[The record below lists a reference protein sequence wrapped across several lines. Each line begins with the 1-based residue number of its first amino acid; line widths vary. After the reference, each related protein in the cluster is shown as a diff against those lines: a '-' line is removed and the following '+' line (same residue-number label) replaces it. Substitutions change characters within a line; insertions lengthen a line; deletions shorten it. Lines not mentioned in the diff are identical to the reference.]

1 MQSNRSALE
10 RGQRLGARPDGGRL
24 DVVVAD
30 EGDDAVELRLV
41 VLDDEQ
47 PLDRPL
53 DEGVEPGEGVVER
66 LLGHGLLQEGQGPLL
81 QAALTALGG
90 GDDVDGDVAGLRVVL
105 EAVEDRPPVHHRELD
120 VEDDGVG
127 RLLAGHGQAHVALQG
142 DEAPEALLAGQVEQ
156 EPREADVVLDD
167 QDDAVSLPDGV
178 AVVVDRAGGGHRLVH
193 GDGGSGP
200 RPGRRVVAPARL
212 AVPPARPDAPGAAG
226 AGRPR
231 RPGSRRRGPG
241 ACRPGAGRA

>member
-1 MQSNRSALE
+1 MLSSC
-10 RGQRLGARPDGGRL
+10 
-24 DVVVAD
+24 V
-30 EGDDAVELRLV
+30 LV

-47 PLDRPL
+47 LLDRPL

-66 LLGHGLLQEGQGPLL
+66 LLGHGLLQEGQRPLL
-81 QAALTALGG
+81 QAALAALGG
-90 GDDVDGDVAGLRVVL
+90 GDDVDGDVAGPRVVL

-127 RLLAGHGQAHVALQG
+127 RVLAGHGQARVALQG

-167 QDDAVSLPDGV
+167 QEDAVSLPDGV

-193 GDGGSGP
+193 GGGGSGL

-212 AVPPARPDAPGAAG
+212 AVPPARPDATRRGPGG
-226 AGRPR
+226 VGLRRPR
-231 RPGSRRRGPG
+231 SRRRCPG